1 LRLPAPYPGELI
13 DSVLSRGVIHTGL
26 APKRLL
32 YRLVGNKRSGHSFLL
47 PPSLKHLAEEMGI
60 EPVHLLWRHTVFPFT
75 VAFMAQRKSCAR
87 TKNIDQAAH
96 KTRSLGSLARS
107 VSRGLPS
114 LRYCPHCAHEDL
126 QEFGESYWHRA
137 HCLPCVHWC
146 LQHGSPLHL
155 PEAPTRSFSR
165 LLCAPLPHRQSGSA
179 DLPSIPFWAVYWMS
193 EKAHELLS
201 RRRTYRDDWLEVY
214 RVRAAQK
221 GFVLAGGSIAGAR
234 MAYELR
240 ALFGPRY
247 LAQLCCDYEQFVQA
261 WPALMVRERIGISF
275 APVKHLLLGAFLE
288 HNGSQPGTFQ
298 YAVPGKKPLN
308 RIVLDSRLAI
318 QVREATLAAT
328 RLGDRTTVR
337 ALMQSTGHWSVF
349 RHDRKSFPLTVRRW
363 SSSRPRGDRTQI
375 GGACCTQAKN
385 GTTHAARRAPDGKE
399 TKKSNGDSSTGMP
412 SPPRSNLAAVPQID
426 SNAG

>member
-1 LRLPAPYPGELI
+1 
-13 DSVLSRGVIHTGL
+13 
-26 APKRLL
+26 
-32 YRLVGNKRSGHSFLL
+32 
-47 PPSLKHLAEEMGI
+47 M
-60 EPVHLLWRHTVFPFT
+60 
-75 VAFMAQRKSCAR
+75 
-87 TKNIDQAAH
+87 
-96 KTRSLGSLARS
+96 
-107 VSRGLPS
+107 
-114 LRYCPHCAHEDL
+114 
-126 QEFGESYWHRA
+126 
-137 HCLPCVHWC
+137 
-146 LQHGSPLHL
+146 
-155 PEAPTRSFSR
+155 
-165 LLCAPLPHRQSGSA
+165 
-179 DLPSIPFWAVYWMS
+179 PSIPFWAVYWMS

-201 RRRTYRDDWLEVY
+201 RRRTYRDDWWRCIGTGRSEGI
-214 RVRAAQK
+214 RSRE
-221 GFVLAGGSIAGAR
+221 GSIAGAR

-349 RHDRKSFPLTVRRW
+349 RHDRKSFSPYVATLEQFKASRRTERK
-363 SSSRPRGDRTQI
+363 SGGRAAHRRRMERRTL
-375 GGACCTQAKN
+375 
-385 GTTHAARRAPDGKE
+385 RDAPPYGRDN
-399 TKKSNGDSSTGMP
+399 KKS
-412 SPPRSNLAAVPQID
+412 
-426 SNAG
+426 

>member
-1 LRLPAPYPGELI
+1 MRLPAPYPGELI
-13 DSVLSRGVIHTGL
+13 GSVLSRGVIHTGL

-32 YRLVGNKRSGHSFLL
+32 YRLVGYKRSGHSFLL

-75 VAFMAQRKSCAR
+75 VAFMAQTEVLQQERK
-87 TKNIDQAAH
+87 ILDQAAH

-349 RHDRKSFPLTVRRW
+349 RHDRKSFPLTVATLEQFKASEASERKSGGRTAHRR
-363 SSSRPRGDRTQI
+363 RMERRTL
-375 GGACCTQAKN
+375 
-385 GTTHAARRAPDGKE
+385 RDAPPVPGRDN
-399 TKKSNGDSSTGMP
+399 KKS
-412 SPPRSNLAAVPQID
+412 
-426 SNAG
+426 

>member
-1 LRLPAPYPGELI
+1 MRLPAPYPGELI
-13 DSVLSRGVIHTGL
+13 GSVLSRAVIHTGL

-47 PPSLKHLAEEMGI
+47 PASLKHLAEEMGI

-75 VAFMAQRKSCAR
+75 VAFMAQTEVLQQERK
-87 TKNIDQAAH
+87 ILDQAAH

-155 PEAPTRSFSR
+155 PEAPTRPFSR

-179 DLPSIPFWAVYWMS
+179 DLPSIPFWAVHWMS

-261 WPALMVRERIGISF
+261 WPALMARERIGISF

-349 RHDRKSFPLTVRRW
+349 RHDRKSFPLTVATLEQFKASEASERKSGGRAAHRR
-363 SSSRPRGDRTQI
+363 RTE
-375 GGACCTQAKN
+375 
-385 GTTHAARRAPDGKE
+385 RRTLRDAPPVPGRDN
-399 TKKSNGDSSTGMP
+399 KKS
-412 SPPRSNLAAVPQID
+412 
-426 SNAG
+426 